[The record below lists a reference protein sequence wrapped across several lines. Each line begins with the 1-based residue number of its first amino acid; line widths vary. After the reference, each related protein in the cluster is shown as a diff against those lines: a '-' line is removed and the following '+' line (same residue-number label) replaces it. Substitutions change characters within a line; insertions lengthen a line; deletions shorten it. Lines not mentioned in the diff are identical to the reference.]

1 MKRLK
6 IFSAALTVAFAAVGC
21 GNSNS
26 YTIHGT
32 VDGGGD
38 IRYDSVF
45 VMTGDV
51 RNAAAVV
58 DNKFVLEGSV
68 ESPII
73 TQLEMIYVDPES
85 GVALGTTTLPV
96 VVEPGTISVE
106 ITGEDITIG
115 GTPQNDAIQGF
126 NDAADEW
133 EERQG
138 EWDEAVALVKEFV
151 FANAQTQAAVYG
163 LTTAQN
169 VLEDDDLMEVLN
181 ACSEQVKQHPE
192 VMPIVERM
200 AILERTCVGQP
211 FVDFEVD
218 TSDGV
223 VKFSDY
229 VGKGQVVL
237 VDFWASWCSPCRAE
251 IPNVKAV
258 YKEFKDKGLVV
269 VGVPTSDRPEDTRRA
284 VEQDGIPFAQII
296 GSERQAIGAVAYG
309 VRGIPHLILF
319 DADGT
324 ILGRGQN
331 VESLREALTKALQ

>member
-32 VDGGGD
+32 VDGGED

-68 ESPII
+68 ESSII

-138 EWDEAVALVKEFV
+138 EWDEAVTLVKEFV

-223 VKFSDY
+223 VKF
-229 VGKGQVVL
+229 
-237 VDFWASWCSPCRAE
+237 WASWCSPCRAE

-296 GSERQAIGAVAYG
+296 GNERQAIGAVAYG
-309 VRGIPHLILF
+309 VRSIPHLILF